1 MQFFDVRSSVEI
13 PNLPAES
20 FDRKLVGA
28 LNHYNIK
35 FEKLNKG
42 KLIFRTS
49 FFQFTE
55 LKYRRLIFRGISSGE
70 VEFLNE
76 DENLIVKFNLS
87 FMPTRICITIF
98 ALAMVVISGFQKD
111 YVSLIFG
118 AWIVI
123 LYFVAR
129 DSIRYKFRKWFSR
142 FTK

>member
-1 MQFFDVRSSVEI
+1 MKFFDVRSAVVI

-49 FFQFTE
+49 FLQFIE

-70 VEFLNE
+70 IEFFNE
-76 DENLIVKFNLS
+76 DENLIVEFKLS
-87 FMPTRICITIF
+87 FVQTRIFIVMV
-98 ALAMVVISGFQKD
+98 ALGMVMISGLQKD

-118 AWIVI
+118 VWVVI
-123 LYFVAR
+123 LYFIAR